1 MGSNTVTSRISS
13 PWFACFLITLV
24 AVVIYSNTYKVPFVF
39 DGTVQ
44 IEDKVQIRDLK
55 NYLSPSVLLSRRPM
69 VEATFALNYRFGRL
83 DLFDYHLVNVLVH
96 VINGFLVY
104 FLAFN
109 VFKRLYSSSRQQFA
123 PIAASTSRANPKQG
137 TARTRR
143 ATKSEKRAASQSL
156 IPLMSLFAALIFVA
170 HPIQTQAV
178 TYIVQ
183 RYTSMAAMFYL
194 ASVLLYIKA
203 RALYSGAKGTG
214 QKAESKTQQRKDER
228 DRARAQGQRSK
239 RKGGDN
245 TTKDLSAPGLKVLAY
260 FTLSFLC
267 GMLAFLS
274 KESSASLPGVIIL
287 SEYLL
292 FDRTWQGW
300 KRKIVW
306 FGSVFLLLGIFFL
319 YVSGFFR
326 GDLQFGRLLEDVSG
340 LMKETGAVG
349 RWSYLYTQF
358 NVVAI
363 YIRLLFIPIGQNLDY
378 MYPFKAG
385 FFDGY
390 TPAAFLFLIAIIGL
404 GIWNVKKRPVISF
417 GIFWFFITLSV
428 ESSIIPISDAL
439 FEHRLYLPMFGFV
452 LVVIYLVFDL
462 LSERRSWAV
471 VTSISIIIC
480 LGVTTYVRNRVWQD
494 PVTLWTDVVSKTPK
508 NHRGHNNLGFALNDQ
523 GRLNLAVRHL
533 LEALRIKP
541 GFALAHTN
549 LGTVL
554 LRQGRVEEAID
565 HLSAALLIAPFSV
578 QAHNN
583 LGAALANKGEF
594 EEAIRH
600 FSEALRIKPG
610 FAEAHNG
617 LGNAYAT
624 QGRVTE
630 AVKHWSKA
638 LEINPDYASAHY
650 NLAIVLEQRG
660 LIREAKGHLSEA
672 VRINPDYAEAHT
684 NLGFILERQG
694 DIEGASRHFFKAL
707 QIKPGLVKARRGLE
721 KTLRL
726 MRGSRG
732 AQGAGS
738 R

>member
-1 MGSNTVTSRISS
+1 MKTNPYAKYLRN
-13 PWFACFLITLV
+13 PWFALVLIALV
-24 AVVIYSNTYKVPFVF
+24 TSLIYSNIYQAPFVF
-39 DGTVQ
+39 DDTVQ
-44 IEDKVQIRDLK
+44 IEGKNKIRDLQ
-55 NYLSPSVLLSRRPM
+55 NYFSLRQLLSPRPL
-69 VEATFALNYRFGRL
+69 VEFTFALNYKFGKL
-83 DLFDYHLVNVLVH
+83 SVFGYHLVNVIIHMV
-96 VINGFLVY
+96 NGFLVY
-104 FLAFN
+104 FLALN
-109 VFKRLYSSSRQQFA
+109 IFKRLSDHSQYPDF
-123 PIAASTSRANPKQG
+123 PDAS
-137 TARTRR
+137 
-143 ATKSEKRAASQSL
+143 
-156 IPLMSLFAALIFVA
+156 IPFMSLLTALVFVS

-178 TYIVQ
+178 TYTVQ
-183 RYTSMAAMFYL
+183 RYASMAAMFYL
-194 ASVLLYIKA
+194 VSVLLYIKG
-203 RALYSGAKGTG
+203 RSLQVRGNGLIRRSEKSIRRGSSKG
-214 QKAESKTQQRKDER
+214 K
-228 DRARAQGQRSK
+228 
-239 RKGGDN
+239 KGGKTN
-245 TTKDLSAPGLKVLAY
+245 KDQLEPSYSPFSFNVSICMV
-260 FTLSFLC
+260 LSFFCGILALLC
-267 GMLAFLS
+267 
-274 KESSASLPGVIIL
+274 KQNSASLPGAIL
-287 SEYLL
+287 LTEYIL

-319 YVSGFFR
+319 YVSGLFR

-340 LMKETGAVG
+340 LMKETGAVS
-349 RWSYLYTQF
+349 RWSYLCTQF
-358 NVVAI
+358 NAVAI

-452 LVVIYLVFDL
+452 LVVIYLIFDL
-462 LSERRSWAV
+462 LSERRAWPV
-471 VTSISIIIC
+471 IISISIIIC

-494 PVTLWTDVVSKTPK
+494 PITLWTDVVSKNPK

-523 GRLNLAVRHL
+523 DSLNLAARHL

-541 GFALAHTN
+541 GFVLAHTN

-565 HLSAALLIAPFSV
+565 HLSAALLIEPFSV

-583 LGAALANKGEF
+583 LGAALANKGEL

-600 FSEALRIKPG
+600 FSEAIRINPA
-610 FAEAHNG
+610 FTEAHNG

-638 LEINPDYASAHY
+638 LEIDPDYASTHY

-660 LIREAKGHLSEA
+660 LIREAEGHLSEA

-684 NLGFILERQG
+684 NLGFILVRQG
-694 DIEGASRHFFKAL
+694 DIEGANRHFFKAL
-707 QIKPGLVKARRGLE
+707 QIKPGLARARRGLE
-721 KTLRL
+721 KTFRL

-732 AQGAGS
+732 AQGARS

>member
-1 MGSNTVTSRISS
+1 MGANTVTSRISS
-13 PWFACFLITLV
+13 PWFACFLVTLV
-24 AVVIYSNTYKVPFVF
+24 AVLIYSNIYRVPFVF

-44 IEDKVQIRDLK
+44 IVDKVQIRDLK
-55 NYLSPSVLLSRRPM
+55 NYLSPRVLLSRRPI
-69 VEATFALNYRFGRL
+69 VDATFALNYSLGRL
-83 DLFDYHLVNVLVH
+83 NPFGYHLVNVLVH

-104 FLAFN
+104 FLSFII
-109 VFKRLYSSSRQQFA
+109 FKHLYSSSERQFA
-123 PIAASTSRANPKQG
+123 PIAASRSRANPKR
-137 TARTRR
+137 RTSRNR
-143 ATKSEKRAASQSL
+143 GVTENKKRAASQSL

-178 TYIVQ
+178 TYTVQ
-183 RYTSMAAMFYL
+183 RYTSIAAMFYL
-194 ASVLLYIKA
+194 SSVLLYIRA
-203 RALYSGAKGTG
+203 RALYSSSNGTG
-214 QKAESKTQQRKDER
+214 SVPKA
-228 DRARAQGQRSK
+228 
-239 RKGGDN
+239 
-245 TTKDLSAPGLKVLAY
+245 LAY
-260 FTLSFLC
+260 FILSFLC

-274 KESSASLPGVIIL
+274 KENTASLPGVIIL
-287 SEYLL
+287 SEYFL

-306 FGSVFLLLGIFFL
+306 FGPVFLLLGIFFL

-326 GDLQFGRLLEDVSG
+326 GDLQFGSLLEDVSG

-349 RWSYLYTQF
+349 RWSYLCTQF

-378 MYPFKAG
+378 MYPFKTG

-404 GIWNVKKRPVISF
+404 GIWKVKKRPVISF

-471 VTSISIIIC
+471 VTSISIIVY
-480 LGVTTYVRNRVWQD
+480 LGVTTYERNKVWQD
-494 PVTLWTDVVSKTPK
+494 PITLWADVVSKNPK
-508 NHRGHNNLGFALNDQ
+508 NHRGHNNLGLALNDQ
-523 GRLNLAVRHL
+523 GRLNLAVKQL
-533 LEALRIKP
+533 IEALRIKP
-541 GFALAHTN
+541 GFALAHAN

-554 LRQGRVEEAID
+554 LRQGRVEEAIE
-565 HLSAALLIAPFSV
+565 HLSAALRIKPFSV
-578 QAHNN
+578 QAHNS
-583 LGAALANKGEF
+583 LGTALANKGEF

-600 FSEALRIKPG
+600 FSKALRIKPG

-617 LGNAYAT
+617 LGNAYAS
-624 QGRVTE
+624 QGRFTE

-660 LIREAKGHLSEA
+660 LISEAKRHLYEA
-672 VRINPDYAEAHT
+672 VRINPGYADAYT
-684 NLGFILERQG
+684 NLGFILKRQG
-694 DIEGASRHFFKAL
+694 DIEGARRYFSRAL
-707 QIKPGLVKARRGLE
+707 QINPGLVKARRGLD

-732 AQGAGS
+732 AQGARS

>member
-1 MGSNTVTSRISS
+1 MLENTKIINKLTR
-13 PWFACFLITLV
+13 PWGALMLIAFV
-24 AVVIYSNTYKVPFVF
+24 AVVIYSNIYRAPFVF
-39 DGTVQ
+39 DGTAQ
-44 IEDKVQIRDLK
+44 IEKKVKIRDLK
-55 NYLSPSVLLSRRPM
+55 NYLSLSVLRSSRPI
-69 VEATFALNYRFGRL
+69 VDVTFALNYKFGRL
-83 DLFDYHLVNVLVH
+83 DLFGYHLVNVLVH

-104 FLAFN
+104 FLSFN

-123 PIAASTSRANPKQG
+123 PVTASTIRANPKQR
-137 TARTRR
+137 TSRTRR
-143 ATKSEKRAASQSL
+143 AAVNKKRAASESL
-156 IPLMSLFAALIFVA
+156 IPLMALFAALIFVA

-178 TYIVQ
+178 TYTVQ

-194 ASVLLYIKA
+194 ASVILYIRA
-203 RALYSGAKGTG
+203 RALYSDSNGTG
-214 QKAESKTQQRKDER
+214 STPKA
-228 DRARAQGQRSK
+228 
-239 RKGGDN
+239 
-245 TTKDLSAPGLKVLAY
+245 LAY

-274 KESSASLPGVIIL
+274 KENTASLPGVIIL
-287 SEYLL
+287 SEYFL

-300 KRKIVW
+300 KKKIVW
-306 FGSVFLLLGIFFL
+306 FGSGFLLLGVFFL

-326 GDLQFGRLLEDVSG
+326 GDLQFGSLLEDVSG
-340 LMKETGAVG
+340 LMKETGAVS
-349 RWSYLYTQF
+349 RWSYLCTQF

-378 MYPFKAG
+378 MYPFKVG

-404 GIWNVKKRPVISF
+404 GIWSIKKRPVISF

-439 FEHRLYLPMFGFV
+439 FEHRLYLPMFGFA

-471 VTSISIIIC
+471 VTSISIIIY
-480 LGVTTYVRNRVWQD
+480 LGVTTYVRNKVWQD
-494 PVTLWTDVVSKTPK
+494 PIILWTDVVSKNPK
-508 NHRGHNNLGFALNDQ
+508 NHRGHNNLGFALNDK
-523 GRLNLAVRHL
+523 GRLKLAVEHL
-533 LEALRIKP
+533 LEAIRIKP

-549 LGTVL
+549 FGAVL

-565 HLSAALLIAPFSV
+565 HFAEALLIAPFSV
-578 QAHNN
+578 QIHIN

-594 EEAIRH
+594 EEATRH
-600 FSEALRIKPG
+600 FSEALRINPAL
-610 FAEAHNG
+610 AEAHNG
-617 LGNAYAT
+617 LGNVYAT
-624 QGRVTE
+624 QGRFTE

-660 LIREAKGHLSEA
+660 LIRKAKGHLSDA
-672 VRINPDYAEAHT
+672 VRINPDYAEAHA

-694 DIEGASRHFFKAL
+694 DIVGANRHFFKAL

-721 KTLRL
+721 KTLGL
-726 MRGSRG
+726 IRGSRG
-732 AQGAGS
+732 AGGVRS